1 MVMIDI
7 NVYKTKNS
15 MYWLFLYL
23 SMNID
28 AIYLKK
34 PASSSEIDI
43 KDMEMNNTNIFNGF
57 NSLLDIKL
65 LKYAFWS
72 NPGKHI
78 NKIAARRSGIKN
90 VSRVTFF
97 ILNTGNFNMH
107 TNISI
112 MALMEIIIVCIIFI
126 TEKDYIPKG

>member
-1 MVMIDI
+1 MVGLPIDKTILQVFAAVNSITRYGIGFILPFLEKCNINGVNVNMTISFEVNMVMIDI

-65 LKYAFWS
+65 LK
-72 NPGKHI
+72 
-78 NKIAARRSGIKN
+78 
-90 VSRVTFF
+90 
-97 ILNTGNFNMH
+97 
-107 TNISI
+107 
-112 MALMEIIIVCIIFI
+112 
-126 TEKDYIPKG
+126 